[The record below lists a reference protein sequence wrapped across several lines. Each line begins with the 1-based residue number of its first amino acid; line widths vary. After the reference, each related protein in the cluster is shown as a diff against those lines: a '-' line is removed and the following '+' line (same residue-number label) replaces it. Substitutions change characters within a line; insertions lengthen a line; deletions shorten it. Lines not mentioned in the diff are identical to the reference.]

1 MVTHVL
7 RELKFAELCNLGI
20 CGDQGFPKVVRE
32 IMVDILGGEPFLM
45 YANLMDFSFASLLC
59 CVLMY
64 DYLSIYLYPFF
75 YFFIFMV
82 RLLHEGGLASLLWDS
97 VECGLY
103 ISVMVFCGTVRC

>member
-7 RELKFAELCNLGI
+7 RELKFVELCNLGI

-64 DYLSIYLYPFF
+64 DYLSIYLYPFS
-75 YFFIFMV
+75 IF
-82 RLLHEGGLASLLWDS
+82 LFLWLGCCMREVWLVYYGIVWS
-97 VECGLY
+97 VDY
-103 ISVMVFCGTVRC
+103 I